1 MDGQAPP
8 GLREQLQATIAAAR
22 RLLRA
27 HVDLAKAEASE
38 IVDAVKRVVAL
49 ALGAIA
55 LIFAASLLLFIGG
68 MVFLGEW
75 LFGSSGWGVLLGSLL
90 LIDLAVTAGL
100 LAADV
105 PGRRLG
111 RDFVIAAIVGVVV
124 GVVLAMNLLHQAWST
139 LGDNLAP
146 SVDPAWRAT
155 VVAVIALAVVG
166 AVLGLVLSA
175 RSGRL
180 SVASALGLAVLGA
193 IIGLITA
200 ATIATQVGAAL
211 GVLVALIVWPALS
224 GIGVARR
231 GIDSEALR
239 AKFTPD
245 ETINETK
252 ETIEWVRARLPLA
265 PKS

>member
-8 GLREQLQATIAAAR
+8 GLREQIQATIAAAR

-27 HVDLAKAEASE
+27 HVDLAKAEAGE
-38 IVDAVKRVVAL
+38 IVDAVKRVVGL
-49 ALGAIA
+49 ALGALA

-90 LIDLAVTAGL
+90 LIDLAITAGL
-100 LAADV
+100 LAVDV
-105 PGRRLG
+105 PGRRIG
-111 RDFVIAAIVGVVV
+111 RDVGIAAIIG
-124 GVVLAMNLLHQAWST
+124 LAIGLALGFNLPHQGWAS
-139 LGDNLAP
+139 LGDSLAP
-146 SVDPAWRAT
+146 SIDPAWRAT
-155 VVAVIALAVVG
+155 VVAVVALAVVG
-166 AVLGLVLSA
+166 AVLGFLLSA
-175 RSGRL
+175 RGGRL
-180 SVASALGLAVLGA
+180 SLGAALGLAVIGVIA
-193 IIGLITA
+193 GLITA
-200 ATIATQVGAAL
+200 ANVPAQPGAAI
-211 GVLVALIVWPALS
+211 GVLVFLLIWPALS
-224 GIGVARR
+224 GMGVARR
-231 GIDSEALR
+231 GIDGEALR

>member
-1 MDGQAPP
+1 LDGQAPP
-8 GLREQLQATIAAAR
+8 GLREQVLATIAAVK

-27 HVDLAKAEASE
+27 HIDLAKAEIGE
-38 IVDAVKRVVAL
+38 ILDAVKRVIGL
-49 ALGAIA
+49 ALGAVA
-55 LIFAASLLLFIGG
+55 LLFAAALLLFIGG

-90 LIDLAVTAGL
+90 LIDLAVTFGL

-105 PGRRLG
+105 PGRRIG
-111 RDFVIAAIVGVVV
+111 RDVGIAAIVGLVV
-124 GVVLAMNLLHQAWST
+124 GVVLALNLLHDAWST
-139 LGDNLAP
+139 FGDNLAP
-146 SVDPAWRAT
+146 SIDPAWRPT
-155 VVAVIALAVVG
+155 IVAVVTLAIVG
-166 AVLGLVLSA
+166 FVAGFLLSA
-175 RSGRL
+175 RGGRL
-180 SVASALGLAVLGA
+180 SVPAALGLAALGA
-193 IIGLITA
+193 VIGLITA

-211 GVLVALIVWPALS
+211 GVLVGLIVWPALS

-231 GIDSEALR
+231 GIDTEGLK

-252 ETIEWVRARLPLA
+252 ETIEWVRARVPLV